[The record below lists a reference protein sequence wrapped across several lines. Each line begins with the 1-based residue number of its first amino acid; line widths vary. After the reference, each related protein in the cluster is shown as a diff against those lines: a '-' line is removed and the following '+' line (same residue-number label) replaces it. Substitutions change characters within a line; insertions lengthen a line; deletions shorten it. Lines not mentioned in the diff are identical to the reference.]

1 MKIKVHFKS
10 LLLMVLFTV
19 LSSLSYS
26 QLIIS
31 GIIKDAETNEPLVGA
46 TIVVKGIDPGTLTDT
61 DGRYTLQ
68 IPNDIKKFT
77 VTFKGYTNQ
86 TVLISGSDVV
96 NVSLKADVLIAIGYG
111 SIKQIES
118 TYSVGSLRS
127 ADFNQGNIS
136 NPLQLLQ
143 GKIAGLVVATP
154 EGGNPNAK
162 AQIRVRGIS
171 TFNSLPTPLIVVDG
185 IPNVPLSLVDPNDIE
200 SFEVLRDGS
209 AAAIY
214 GVQASSGV
222 IIITTKKGSSKK
234 TTVNYRVQLTSEH
247 LARTP
252 KAMTAAEYKTA
263 NLAQGNSLQSFD
275 RGASTNWY
283 KEVTRTALSQ
293 VHNLSLN
300 GGLGK
305 GGYSA
310 SLNWRNQEG
319 IVYDGYKQLNA
330 RINLDQRAFNDKLN
344 LNFNFSTTN
353 QDQNFVISEVID
365 QATKYNPTAPVR
377 FDNPTTADAIL
388 YGGYYQ
394 NIGGFDQYNPKAIQ
408 DQLSNKSTK
417 KLYTLSAKA
426 DLDIIKGLK
435 WTSTYALTKENE
447 LNNQYTS
454 RRSFYDIGTVRNGM
468 ATRGAFD
475 KNVNFFNSYLNYNKD
490 LGQSNL
496 NLTAG
501 YEYQHIINQDFG
513 LSASGFLTDDIG
525 SNNIGTAS
533 DFNKAGKIIGNSNK
547 SGERIISFFGR
558 AHFNLNDMASVSA
571 TVRRDGSSKFA
582 VGKQWGIFPAV
593 SAALYL
599 NKLLKLTAF
608 DQLILRGGY
617 GITGALPIER
627 YEALTGYVIGRDSS
641 INPQRIPNVNL
652 TWEKKGELNIGLD
665 FLTLNNR
672 LSGSLDF
679 FNRKITDLFQ
689 RYNVPPGI
697 FEFQSLLVNAGEL
710 DTKGFD
716 FNIAYDVL
724 KNKKLKWNTSL
735 VLSHFSSKLV
745 SLTTKDGILPIIKKY
760 STANAGSPCFCSTA
774 YSLVEEGATVG
785 NFWTYQFVRADA
797 TQGIIIRNAKGAEI
811 KYSQGVDADK
821 IIFGN
826 GLPKAILGW
835 TNTFGYGNFDF
846 TFFLRGPL
854 GHKIVNE
861 FRIFY
866 ENANSGSLK
875 SYNRVL
881 TKYWDA
887 NIKDATYSTYHIEKG
902 DFIRFDNFTLGYNLP
917 LRDGGTFNKVRLF
930 LSGNNIATITG
941 YTGINP
947 ELRFVDGNIEDGSSG
962 SSNNPKFYSKSNAF
976 APGIERRNNYFTT
989 RSFTLGA
996 HFGF

>member
-1 MKIKVHFKS
+1 M
-10 LLLMVLFTV
+10 LLALFIA
-19 LSSLSYS
+19 LSSSAFAQRMIL
-26 QLIIS
+26 
-31 GIIKDAETNEPLVGA
+31 GIVKDAETNQPLVGA
-46 TIVVKGIDPGTLTDT
+46 TIIVKGANLGILTDV
-61 DGRYTLQ
+61 DGKYTLQ
-68 IPNDIKKFT
+68 VPNDLKKFT
-77 VTFKGYTNQ
+77 VSFKGYTNK
-86 TVLISGSDVV
+86 TVLISDSDVAD
-96 NVSLKADVLIAIGYG
+96 VSLKADVLIAIGYG
-111 SIKQIES
+111 SIKQTES
-118 TYSVGSLRS
+118 TSSVGSLKS

-136 NPLQLLQ
+136 NPMQLLQ
-143 GKIAGLVVATP
+143 GKIPGLVVATP
-154 EGGNPNAK
+154 DGGNPNAK

-846 TFFLRGPL
+846 TFFLRGAL